1 MEGRNH
7 TPSLNEHTVLNRK
20 TAIPI
25 SKTEFPQAAPTRMD
39 QDMGEGNG
47 LPWLRGGEMAHL
59 LPPSSETLFPSWM
72 WRPAKMPRLAR
83 PNAPGRPC
91 CQGACASPT
100 SSAPPAASPR
110 RPRAVPPHLLRQ
122 KRHLARLLRRR
133 PRLPRGFRSS
143 AAQLG
148 LQIGLWAYP
157 LCGGWATGASSLQFL
172 FPVNTFF

>member
-1 MEGRNH
+1 MR
-7 TPSLNEHTVLNRK
+7 
-20 TAIPI
+20 
-25 SKTEFPQAAPTRMD
+25 
-39 QDMGEGNG
+39 EGNE
-47 LPWLRGGEMAHL
+47 LPCKKGEMAYL
-59 LPPSSETLFPSWM
+59 LPPSSETLFPNWM

-110 RPRAVPPHLLRQ
+110 LPRAAPPSCTSPAPGTTSCSTPPPVLVL
-122 KRHLARLLRRR
+122 LLRRR
-133 PRLPRGFRSS
+133 PRLPRGFRSG

-157 LCGGWATGASSLQFL
+157 LCGGWATGASSLQPPPRAVPQFL